1 MPLQRSHS
9 KSKESNNLSTEKIGI
24 WEKMGQVIAKTDAAH
39 TRLDKL
45 EGVIREDLSKLN
57 EAVAGLLAE
66 MHKTQGRNGAI
77 IFIIGGLGA
86 ILGAILSVAVTIILK

>member
-1 MPLQRSHS
+1 
-9 KSKESNNLSTEKIGI
+9 LSTEKIGI

-45 EGVIREDLSKLN
+45 EGVIREDLAKLN
-57 EAVAGLLAE
+57 AAVASLLAE

-77 IFIIGGLGA
+77 LFIVGGVGA
-86 ILGAILSVAVTIILK
+86 ILGAILSIAATIIFK